1 MDAYSYI
8 ANADAAAI
16 ETLYQAYQQN
26 PESVDFGWRKFFEG
40 FDFSQQFPE
49 GAPAAPGA
57 NGAAANGTAANGNA
71 TSAPAGAA
79 RPAAA
84 PGPVPQPDDF
94 GVLNTSASTNN
105 APGFSNGEAMASDK
119 ETAVRNLIHAYRSRG
134 HLRAKTNPVR
144 ERKDRKP
151 RLDLPDFGLSEADM
165 DTVFKN
171 GEGLGL
177 GPQATLRDIVA
188 ALEKIYTGP
197 IGFEYMYIRDPQ
209 VLDWFREKV
218 EHDSLAFNPG
228 VDYKKRILKKL
239 NEAVVF
245 ENFLHTKFLGQKR
258 FSLEGGETTIPAL
271 DAIIGKGAELGVQEV
286 MIGMAHRGRL
296 NVLANI
302 MGKTYEQI
310 FSEFEGTAVPD
321 LTMGDGD
328 VKYHMGY
335 SSEVEASGGQKV
347 NLKLAPNPSHLEA
360 VNPVVEGFVRAKI
373 EHQYAGDYHKILP
386 ILIHGD
392 AALAGQGIGYELTQ
406 MSLLEGYKTGGT
418 IHFVINNQVGFTTD
432 FEDARSS
439 IYCTD
444 LAKIIDA
451 PVVHVNGDDPEAV
464 VFAVQLATEYR
475 QQFHADIFIDMV
487 CYRRHGHNESD
498 EPKFTQPTLYNIIS
512 KHQNP
517 REVYNAM
524 LVARGDVDAELA
536 AQMDKEFR
544 ETLQA
549 RLDLVKQKPLPYKYQ
564 ALENEWR
571 SLRRSTPEDFDQSPE
586 TGISADVVE
595 RVAKALTTIPDGFKP
610 IKQIDNLLKERRK
623 MFYETRVL
631 NWAAGE
637 LLAYGSLLSEQ
648 HIVRVSGQ
656 DCQRGTFS
664 HRHAVLHDAE
674 TSAPYNSLNNIEGEN
689 EKLRIFN
696 SLLSEYAVLGFE
708 FGYGMA
714 NPTALVV
721 WEAQFGDFANGAQT
735 MIDQFVVSS
744 ESKWQRM
751 NGLVMLLPHG
761 YEGQGPEHSNARPER
776 FLQLAAENN
785 IVVANLTTPANFFHA
800 LRRQLTWSF
809 RKPLVVMSP
818 KSMLRHPL
826 CVSPVEEFTSGRFRE
841 VLGDDFAEAKKVKRV
856 LLCSGKVYFDLLDE
870 QRTSGRKDVAL
881 VRLEQLHPFPQK
893 QLAAELAKYPKA
905 KVYWVQEEPENMGY
919 WNYMLRHMRR
929 ELEDVISRKPSA
941 SPATGYNKIHVK
953 EQKDLVARA
962 FDKPKETVA
971 DANIKETVEVA
982 KKEE

>member
-16 ETLYQAYQQN
+16 ETLYQAYRQN
-26 PESVDFGWRKFFEG
+26 PESVDYGWQKFFEG

-49 GAPAAPGA
+49 GASVLPGAAASTPAAP
-57 NGAAANGTAANGNA
+57 NGSALATTA
-71 TSAPAGAA
+71 S
-79 RPAAA
+79 AA
-84 PGPVPQPDDF
+84 PGPRPQPDDY
-94 GVLNTSASTNN
+94 GVINTSASTNN
-105 APGFSNGEAMASDK
+105 APGLASGAPASDK
-119 ETAVRNLIHAYRSRG
+119 ETAVRNLIHAFRSRG

-151 RLDLPDFGLSEADM
+151 RLDLADFGLSEADL
-165 DTVFKN
+165 DTAFRN
-171 GEGLGL
+171 GEVLGL
-177 GPQATLRDIVA
+177 GNQATLRDIVT

-218 EHDSLAFNPG
+218 ERDSLAFNPG
-228 VDYKKRILKKL
+228 VEYKKRILKKL

-271 DAIIGKGAELGVQEV
+271 DAIIGKGAELGVKEV

-373 EHQYAGDYHKILP
+373 EHQYGGDYHQILP

-498 EPKFTQPTLYNIIS
+498 EPKFTQPTLYNLIS

-524 LVARGDVDAELA
+524 LVARGDVDAALA
-536 AQMDKEFR
+536 AQMDKDFR
-544 ETLQA
+544 DTLQA
-549 RLDLVKQKPLPYKYQ
+549 RLDLVKQAPLPYKYQ

-571 SLRRSTPEDFDQSPE
+571 SLRRSTPEDFEQSPE
-586 TGISADVVE
+586 TGISAETVE
-595 RVAKALTTIPDGFKP
+595 RVAQALTTIPDGFKP

-623 MFYETRVL
+623 MFNETRVL
-631 NWAAGE
+631 NWAAAE
-637 LLAYGSLLSEQ
+637 LLAYGSLLTES
-648 HIVRVSGQ
+648 HTVRVSGQ
-656 DCQRGTFS
+656 DVQRGTFS

-674 TSAPYNSLNNIEGEN
+674 TSAPYNSLNNIEGEH
-689 EKLRIFN
+689 EQLSIYN

-785 IVVANLTTPANFFHA
+785 IVVTNITTPANIFHA
-800 LRRQLTWSF
+800 LRRQLAWSF

-826 CVSPVEEFTSGRFRE
+826 CVSPLEEFTGGHFRE

-856 LLCSGKVYFDLLDE
+856 LLCSGKVYYDLLEE
-870 QRTSGRKDVAL
+870 QRSADRKDVAI

-893 QLAAELAKYPKA
+893 QLAAELAKYGKA
-905 KVYWVQEEPENMGY
+905 KIYWVQEEPENMGY
-919 WNYMLRHMRR
+919 WNFMLRFMRR
-929 ELEDVISRKPSA
+929 ELEDVVARKASA

-953 EQKDLVARA
+953 EQKELVARA
-962 FDKPKETVA
+962 FDKPKEAVA
-971 DANIKETVEVA
+971 DATIKATAAAA
-982 KKEE
+982 KKQD